1 MRCTQYDR
9 LFQQHLSWASGLF
22 SQCSISLTRKCLFSH
37 KFYVCSW
44 LRYKNIANFW
54 LVAAA
59 ILKSN
64 MADTEV
70 KFSVAQYLKIF
81 LPYIWTSIPNL
92 VLLSKSA
99 QFGQILGLSS
109 STMASHNEVRGSY
122 NSTTKVHLNWLMLLL
137 YFAKWDSV
145 LPVTKKGQNSTKN
158 RSLLVHIFELSTAVV
173 KVDIKVINA
182 SLTPNQ
188 CLQC

>member
-22 SQCSISLTRKCLFSH
+22 SYAQFLWPENVCLAINFAFVVDSDT
-37 KFYVCSW
+37 
-44 LRYKNIANFW
+44 KNIANFW